1 MNIRDKLET
10 AGMILS
16 LNVMALNV
24 ARESFVITSKSG
36 IRFVYMQDDAMKA
49 LIEGLKSISL
59 LLEDIVKEIYS
70 D

>member
-24 ARESFVITSKSG
+24 ARESFVITSKGG
-36 IRFVYMQDDAMKA
+36 IRFVYM
-49 LIEGLKSISL
+49 
-59 LLEDIVKEIYS
+59 
-70 D
+70 